1 MPFIII
7 EAICRRKAFII
18 NPEPSLHRQ
27 YGSGLMF

>member
-7 EAICRRKAFII
+7 EAICRRKAFIS
-18 NPEPSLHRQ
+18 NPESSLRRQ